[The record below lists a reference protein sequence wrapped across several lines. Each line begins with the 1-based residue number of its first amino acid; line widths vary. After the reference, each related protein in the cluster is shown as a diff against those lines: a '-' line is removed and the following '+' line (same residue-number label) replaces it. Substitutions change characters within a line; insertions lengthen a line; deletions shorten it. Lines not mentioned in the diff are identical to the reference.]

1 MNHQTNNTAKVDI
14 LIVDDTPD
22 NIRVLST
29 MLLEQGYGVR
39 KALNG
44 KMALVAAHAKAPDLI
59 LLDIT
64 MPDMNGYEVCQRL
77 KEQAQ
82 TSTIPIIF
90 LSALDGTTD
99 KVKAFQVGGADYI
112 TKPFQFEE
120 VMARIQTQLTVRS
133 LQMQLQAQNKELQ
146 DSLHDLKNAQSRLV
160 QQEKMIGL
168 GQLTAGIAH
177 EINNPISFIFG
188 NLEPAWNYIKD
199 LTHLIQL
206 YQREYPDPTIAI
218 QEATEEIDL
227 EFLIP
232 DLHKLMRS
240 MQNGAE
246 RIQSIILALRIF
258 SRLDESDIKPV
269 DLHDGLD
276 STLLLL
282 KHRLQ
287 QKEKSLDI
295 KVVKTYGKIPSI
307 TCHARQL
314 NQVFFNLLNNAID
327 ALELAYAPSEL
338 ALSSASQPRH
348 SLRERPQSTP
358 TIWISTEC
366 IDSEMIKVQIRDNG
380 VGIADEL
387 RDRIFDPFYT
397 TKQIGTGV
405 GLGLSISYQIVVE
418 QHKGQLMCHSQ
429 LEQGAEFVIKIPVQ
443 RS

>member
-1 MNHQTNNTAKVDI
+1 MNNPTNNTAKVDI

-64 MPDMNGYEVCQRL
+64 MPEMNGYEVCQRL

-90 LSALDGTTD
+90 LSALDGTTE
-99 KVKAFQVGGADYI
+99 KVKAFQVGGVDYI

-133 LQMQLQAQNKELQ
+133 LQVQLQAQNKELQ

-199 LTHLIQL
+199 LTHLIHL
-206 YQREYPDPTIAI
+206 YQKEYPNPTIAI

-258 SRLDESDIKPV
+258 SRLDESDIKPTN
-269 DLHDGLD
+269 LHEGLD

-282 KHRLQ
+282 KHRLHQ
-287 QKEKSLDI
+287 PEKSLDI
-295 KVVKTYGKIPSI
+295 NVVKTYGKIPLI

-314 NQVFFNLLNNAID
+314 NQVFLNLLNNAID
-327 ALELAYAPSEL
+327 ALEVAYASSDL
-338 ALSSASQPRH
+338 AVAHSSQSCNSLHEAPR
-348 SLRERPQSTP
+348 SRP

-366 IDSEMIKVQIRDNG
+366 INADTIEVQIKDNG
-380 VGIADEL
+380 VGIAEEL
-387 RDRIFDPFYT
+387 CSRIFDPFYT
-397 TKQIGTGV
+397 TKPIGMGV

-429 LEQGAEFVIKIPVQ
+429 PRRGAEFVVKIPVH
-443 RS
+443 R